1 MKRVYV
7 FFLISIIAIF
17 LISCDKKY
25 TIKINSNCDILYENI
40 VVNEEEKISE
50 PKEPYKEDYI
60 FIEWQVDNKKYNFNL
75 EVRKNFT
82 LSAYSEKISDE
93 SIKKAKSLI
102 NTDEKKYIM
111 DLAGVIQKYDID
123 VELLNSFDN
132 DELLEYFMT
141 IENPYNLLDYYINY
155 FYTIIK
161 YDFNNYV
168 IPELSEKC
176 YKDIEQ
182 LYLFLDLKNSQEDFS
197 KDDAFLEFILPIL
210 VCTFDSYNGNVYTWL
225 IKNMFY
231 QNELNIGFKNFNI
244 NRDKDLI
251 VFENKITKN
260 VYKWT
265 FSEISNFYS
274 NLNDS
279 FIKSIRESLKEYI
292 MVLSLKLCKDKL
304 LEKKD
309 DISDNLSLIKEKL
322 HNNKELIENYLQNIK
337 DAYNVYENLSLKL
350 EEDIKQYNKNLS
362 VDDIDNLIDTLN
374 DYKNQ
379 IVMVLESADADN
391 EIITFISDVYELLN
405 AEEYLSSI
413 VNEKQYERIVFI
425 VNNLTSLKQIY
436 TKIISVLKK
445 MDLKDYDFPSVIK
458 YIQDDNYEAATEKI
472 NDIIKDIK
480 SKIDFSK
487 YFKVSD
493 LNDIFTFTNLV
504 ISYNINDYNRFID
517 TIVGYK
523 GAFSIIDTNMQKNE
537 ILKDLLD
544 DLSKYLSSI
553 VVLGLSDFEIN
564 EYNDLI
570 VFYENIKD
578 ITKKIDKN
586 MINDKS
592 EYLRSIYEA
601 IFNFD
606 VNLDFSQD
614 MKVIKFNYDAFR
626 EYYNI
631 VIYFMITNNMKDSL
645 NIGDNEWYLESLY
658 FIKENFN
665 QELLTT
671 FLNSLKK
678 LSINKSNNQSN
689 LISKI
694 LILEDNYLDNLY
706 KYIEMLEIGSDLSDH
721 DMQMI
726 KDLCSVFEL
735 SY

>member
-82 LSAYSEKISDE
+82 LSAYFEKISDE

-123 VELLNSFDN
+123 VELLNSFDS

-141 IENPYNLLDYYINY
+141 IENPYKLLDYYINY

-265 FSEISNFYS
+265 FSEIANFYS

-379 IVMVLESADADN
+379 IVMVLESAEADN

-425 VNNLTSLKQIY
+425 VDNLTSLKQIY

-445 MDLKDYDFPSVIK
+445 MDLKDYDFPSIIK
-458 YIQDDNYEAATEKI
+458 YIQDDNDEAATEKI

-480 SKIDFSK
+480 SKIDFTK

-493 LNDIFTFTNLV
+493 LNDIFTFTNLF

-586 MINDKS
+586 IINDKS

-614 MKVIKFNYDAFR
+614 VKVIKFNYDAFR

-671 FLNSLKK
+671 FLNSLKI

-694 LILEDNYLDNLY
+694 LILEDNYLDNLD

>member
-82 LSAYSEKISDE
+82 LSAYFEKISDE

-123 VELLNSFDN
+123 VELLNSFDS

-231 QNELNIGFKNFNI
+231 QNEMN
-244 NRDKDLI
+244 
-251 VFENKITKN
+251 
-260 VYKWT
+260 
-265 FSEISNFYS
+265 
-274 NLNDS
+274 
-279 FIKSIRESLKEYI
+279 
-292 MVLSLKLCKDKL
+292 KDKL

-379 IVMVLESADADN
+379 IVMVLESAEADN

-425 VNNLTSLKQIY
+425 ANNLTSLKQIY

-480 SKIDFSK
+480 SKIEFSK

-645 NIGDNEWYLESLY
+645 NISDNEWYLESLY

-671 FLNSLKK
+671 FLNSLKR
-678 LSINKSNNQSN
+678 LSINKSNNHSN
-689 LISKI
+689 LINKI
-694 LILEDNYLDNLY
+694 LILEDNYLDNLD
-706 KYIEMLEIGSDLSDH
+706 KYIKMLEIGSDLSNH

>member
-82 LSAYSEKISDE
+82 LSAYFEKISDE